1 MKKKQRDDGENPE
14 EELPVEPSGDSFG
27 TWLRRQRE
35 GREID
40 LREIADASKIG
51 LRYLQAFEEDRFD
64 ILPAPIFAKGFLRQY
79 ARYVGLDPEE
89 VVNFYL
95 SACQG
100 ADEDDSSLGPVR
112 TPKGQPRSTWL
123 LLAGAVILIVL
134 FWWLLH
140 KEERSAQR
148 TMEPERTERAE
159 VTTAPEPVA
168 RAEQDPAPELPKPA
182 ASLDGGGEAV
192 VQAEG
197 GTGAIPTTAAFAEDV
212 STAEGESTIRIVLD
226 FSGDCWIEASTDGV
240 KRLSATKVQG
250 ESMILGAEELVEL
263 KIGDVQAV
271 QLSVNEQPFPLTP
284 RRGSTVLD
292 VAIDLETIANLES
305 GREGSNSTE

>member
-95 SACQG
+95 SACQEVD
-100 ADEDDSSLGPVR
+100 AEDSSLGPVR
-112 TPKGQPRSTWL
+112 PPQRQPRSTWL
-123 LLAGAVILIVL
+123 LLVGAVLLIVL

-140 KEERSAQR
+140 KEERSALR
-148 TMEPERTERAE
+148 ETEPESSGPAE
-159 VTTAPEPVA
+159 VVTPPNVE
-168 RAEQDPAPELPKPA
+168 EFDPASELSENVGPA
-182 ASLDGGGEAV
+182 EEAALAADDMASTDGANGVA
-192 VQAEG
+192 
-197 GTGAIPTTAAFAEDV
+197 AEDV
-212 STAEGESTIRIVLD
+212 SAAEDESAIRIVLD

-240 KRLSATKVQG
+240 KRLAATKVQG
-250 ESMILGAEELVEL
+250 ESMILDAEELVEL

-271 QLSVNEQPFPLTP
+271 QLSVNEQPFALTP

-292 VAIDLETIANLES
+292 VSIDLETIANLES
-305 GREGSNSTE
+305 GRAGSNSTE